1 VNSRCEQFFVN
12 DMSNPE
18 ALGKRNTVNTR
29 ISFMLAAVAFLWLGV
44 LFPADKALGQQA
56 ENTLKNQLVGTWILV
71 SNFTILGIILWLPEG
86 YLASRACSAAL
97 RLLKVESGINGC
109 LPTAWVPSIYS
120 VSPLSRLRSALE
132 KVSVFCAWKLFARCL
147 AASCQTQKVLG
158 SDLPGSNRAA

>member
-1 VNSRCEQFFVN
+1 MLDGRRACHAGSRAHVDQCAAEIGGIERGGIHQGQEC
-12 DMSNPE
+12 DSRGE
-18 ALGKRNTVNTR
+18 AL
-29 ISFMLAAVAFLWLGV
+29 FW
-44 LFPADKALGQQA
+44 
-56 ENTLKNQLVGTWILV
+56 
-71 SNFTILGIILWLPEG
+71 ILGIILWLPER

-97 RLLKVESGINGC
+97 CLLKVESGINGC

>member
-1 VNSRCEQFFVN
+1 MCNSERQPWNYHLDPGIDTDNVRTC
-12 DMSNPE
+12 
-18 ALGKRNTVNTR
+18 
-29 ISFMLAAVAFLWLGV
+29 SFLNM
-44 LFPADKALGQQA
+44 
-56 ENTLKNQLVGTWILV
+56 
-71 SNFTILGIILWLPEG
+71 ILGIILWLPEG

>member
-1 VNSRCEQFFVN
+1 
-12 DMSNPE
+12 M
-18 ALGKRNTVNTR
+18 
-29 ISFMLAAVAFLWLGV
+29 
-44 LFPADKALGQQA
+44 
-56 ENTLKNQLVGTWILV
+56 
-71 SNFTILGIILWLPEG
+71 ILGIILWLPEG

>member
-1 VNSRCEQFFVN
+1 MSVNELQ
-12 DMSNPE
+12 
-18 ALGKRNTVNTR
+18 ALTQKFADAFDQRDLQPVME
-29 ISFMLAAVAFLWLGV
+29 MLS
-44 LFPADKALGQQA
+44 
-56 ENTLKNQLVGTWILV
+56 E
-71 SNFTILGIILWLPEG
+71 ILGIILWLPEE
-86 YLASRACSAAL
+86 YLASRACSATL